1 MRQTWMAAV
10 LVGLMATAAQ
20 AQNKPAKG
28 KAPAKAPAQQQQQQ
42 PAQASQAPAAG
53 GEPKSDDERTF
64 YALGYSFGRNL
75 SIFSMSPEELAAL
88 EHGIQDSIGDK
99 PSLVDV
105 DKFGPRIQELARS
118 RQAKSNENYI
128 AKASKEPG
136 FTKLPSGILYKEVKA
151 GTGASPKATDTVKV
165 NYRGTLT
172 NGEEFDSS
180 YKRNQPAEFPLN
192 GVIKCW
198 TEGLQKMKVGGKAE
212 LVCPPDTAY
221 GERPPP
227 GSRIQ
232 PNAVLRFE
240 VELLGI
246 TPGSAAPTPGK

>member
-1 MRQTWMAAV
+1 MRTTVMAAV
-10 LVGLMATAAQ
+10 LVGLMATGAQ
-20 AQNKPAKG
+20 AQGKAAKG
-28 KAPAKAPAQQQQQQ
+28 KAQPQQKPQQQQ
-42 PAQASQAPAAG
+42 PAPATSG
-53 GEPKSDDERTF
+53 DPKSDDERTF

-75 SIFSMSPEELAAL
+75 SVFSMAPEELAAL
-88 EHGIQDSIGDK
+88 KRGIEDASAEK
-99 PSLVDV
+99 PSLVNV

-118 RQAKSNENYI
+118 RQAKVNEAYL
-128 AKASKEPG
+128 AKVAKEPG
-136 FTKLPSGILYKEVKA
+136 FQKQPSGIFYKEVKP
-151 GTGASPKATDTVKV
+151 GTGPSPKATDTVRV
-165 NYRGTLT
+165 HYRGTLIS
-172 NGEEFDSS
+172 GDEFDSS
-180 YKRNQPAEFPLN
+180 FKRNQPAEFPLN

-212 LVCPPDTAY
+212 LVCPGDTAY

-246 TPGSAAPTPGK
+246 PAGGAATPPGK

>member
-1 MRQTWMAAV
+1 MAAV
-10 LVGLMATAAQ
+10 LVGLMATGAQ
-20 AQNKPAKG
+20 AQGKAAKG
-28 KAPAKAPAQQQQQQ
+28 KAQPQPQPQQQQQQ
-42 PAQASQAPAAG
+42 APASG
-53 GEPKSDDERTF
+53 GDPKSDDERTF

-75 SIFSMSPEELAAL
+75 SVFSMAPEELNAL
-88 EHGIQDSIGDK
+88 KRGIEDASGEK

-105 DKFGPRIQELARS
+105 ERFGPRIQELARS
-118 RQAKSNENYI
+118 RQSKANEAYLAKV
-128 AKASKEPG
+128 AKEPG
-136 FTKLPSGILYKEVKA
+136 FTKQPSGILYKETKA
-151 GTGASPKATDTVKV
+151 GTGPSPKATDTVRV
-165 NYRGTLT
+165 HYRGTLT
-172 NGEEFDSS
+172 TGDEFDSS
-180 YKRNQPAEFPLN
+180 FKRNQPAEFPLN

-212 LVCPPDTAY
+212 LVCPGDTAY

-246 TPGSAAPTPGK
+246 PAAGAAPAPTPGK

>member
-1 MRQTWMAAV
+1 MRTTVMAAV
-10 LVGLMATAAQ
+10 LVGLMATGAQ
-20 AQNKPAKG
+20 AQGKAAKG
-28 KAPAKAPAQQQQQQ
+28 KAQPQPQPQQQQQQ
-42 PAQASQAPAAG
+42 APASG
-53 GEPKSDDERTF
+53 GDPKSDDERTF

-75 SIFSMSPEELAAL
+75 SVFSMAPEELAAL
-88 EHGIQDSIGDK
+88 KRGIEDASGEK

-105 DKFGPRIQELARS
+105 ERFGPRIQELARS
-118 RQAKSNENYI
+118 RQSKANEAYLAKV
-128 AKASKEPG
+128 AKEPG
-136 FTKLPSGILYKEVKA
+136 FTKQPSGILYKETKA
-151 GTGASPKATDTVKV
+151 GTGPSPKATDTVRV
-165 NYRGTLT
+165 HYRGTLT
-172 NGEEFDSS
+172 TGDEFDSS
-180 YKRNQPAEFPLN
+180 FKRNQPAEFPLN

-212 LVCPPDTAY
+212 LVCPGDTAY

-246 TPGSAAPTPGK
+246 PAAGAAPAPTPGK

>member
-1 MRQTWMAAV
+1 MRTTVMAAV
-10 LVGLMATAAQ
+10 LVGLMATGAQ
-20 AQNKPAKG
+20 AQGKAAKG
-28 KAPAKAPAQQQQQQ
+28 KAQPQPQQQQQAQQ
-42 PAQASQAPAAG
+42 PAPATGAD
-53 GEPKSDDERTF
+53 PKSDDERTF

-75 SIFSMSPEELAAL
+75 AVFSMSPEELAAL
-88 EHGIQDSIGDK
+88 KRGIEDSSAEK

-105 DKFGPRIQELARS
+105 DKFGPRIQELARA
-118 RQAKSNENYI
+118 RQTKSNENFLVKM
-128 AKASKEPG
+128 AKEPG

-151 GTGASPKATDTVKV
+151 GTGPSPKATDTVRV
-165 NYRGTLT
+165 HYRGTLI
-172 NGEEFDSS
+172 NGDEFDSS
-180 YKRNQPAEFPLN
+180 FKRNQPAEFPLN

-212 LVCPPDTAY
+212 LVCPGDTAY

-246 TPGSAAPTPGK
+246 PASGAATQPGK

>member
-1 MRQTWMAAV
+1 MRTTVMAAV
-10 LVGLMATAAQ
+10 LVGLMATGAQ
-20 AQNKPAKG
+20 AQG
-28 KAPAKAPAQQQQQQ
+28 KAARGKAQPKQQQQ
-42 PAQASQAPAAG
+42 PAQAGG

-75 SIFSMSPEELAAL
+75 SVFSMAPEELAAL
-88 EHGIQDSIGDK
+88 KRGIEDASAEK

-118 RQAKSNENYI
+118 RQSKTNETYLAKV
-128 AKASKEPG
+128 AKEPG
-136 FTKLPSGILYKEVKA
+136 FTKLPSGILYKEVKP
-151 GTGASPKATDTVKV
+151 GTGPSPKATDTVRV
-165 NYRGTLT
+165 HYRGTLIS
-172 NGEEFDSS
+172 GDEFDSS
-180 YKRNQPAEFPLN
+180 FKRNQPAEFPLT

-212 LVCPPDTAY
+212 LVCPGDTAY

-246 TPGSAAPTPGK
+246 PASGAAPTK

>member
-1 MRQTWMAAV
+1 MAAV
-10 LVGLMATAAQ
+10 LVGLMATGAQ
-20 AQNKPAKG
+20 AQGKAAKG
-28 KAPAKAPAQQQQQQ
+28 KAQPQPQQQQQAQQ
-42 PAQASQAPAAG
+42 PAPATG
-53 GEPKSDDERTF
+53 GDPKSDDERTF

-75 SIFSMSPEELAAL
+75 AVFSMSPEELSAL
-88 EHGIQDSIGDK
+88 KRGIEDASAEK

-105 DKFGPRIQELARS
+105 DKFGPRIQELARA
-118 RQAKSNENYI
+118 RQTRSNENFL
-128 AKASKEPG
+128 AKMAKEPG
-136 FTKLPSGILYKEVKA
+136 FTKLPSGILFKEVKA
-151 GTGASPKATDTVKV
+151 GTGPSPKATDTVRV
-165 NYRGTLT
+165 NYRGTLI
-172 NGEEFDSS
+172 NGDEFDSS

-212 LVCPPDTAY
+212 LVCPGDTAY

-246 TPGSAAPTPGK
+246 PASGAATQPGK